1 MSTYP
6 EAKAKPEIPPVSL
19 GCGTLILIALIVS
32 VFSEPDNAKLEK
44 QVSRLQASVE
54 DMRQSV
60 SAQTVEIRKLR
71 NLIEERQEGSAGQDE

>member
-19 GCGTLILIALIVS
+19 GCGTLIFIAIIVS
-32 VFSEPDNAKLEK
+32 VFSRPDTDKLESKMK
-44 QVSRLQASVE
+44 QLQASVE